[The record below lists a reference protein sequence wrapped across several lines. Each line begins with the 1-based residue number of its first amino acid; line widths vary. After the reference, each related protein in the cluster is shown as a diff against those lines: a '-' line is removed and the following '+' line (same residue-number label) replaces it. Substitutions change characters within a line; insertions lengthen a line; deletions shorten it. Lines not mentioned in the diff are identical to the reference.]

1 MPKYLCYQGD
11 MVAADKPLLFADNR
25 AFCYGDGFFETI
37 RCANSEPLFFY
48 RHYERILRTL
58 ALLNMQISPDFT
70 AEYFRFQIHRL
81 LQKNRI
87 YKAARIRLVFFR
99 VPGGGYA
106 PALKGALYL
115 ITCEPL
121 SQEKFQLPEKGL
133 KVEVYEEI
141 KKPINKLSALKQS
154 SAMFYV
160 MAGIWKNENALDDC
174 LVMNQEDKLI
184 EGLSSNLFM
193 VKNQILYATTAECG
207 CVAGTMRET
216 ILELAQ
222 NQKLPVKEVEGFGI
236 NHILEADELWLT
248 NAIQG
253 IRHVGAFRNRRYFH
267 RMAEMLTHQLNKL
280 AGL

>member
-1 MPKYLCYQGD
+1 MPKYLCYNGE

-37 RCANSEPLFFY
+37 RCANSEALFFQ

-58 ALLNMQISPDFT
+58 TMLNMQMPPDFT

-99 VPGGGYA
+99 AAGGFYA
-106 PALKGALYL
+106 PVLKDALYL
-115 ITCEPL
+115 ITCDSL
-121 SQEKFQLPEKGL
+121 STEKYQLSEKGL
-133 KVEVYEEI
+133 KVEVYEQL
-141 KKPINKLSALKQS
+141 KKPINNLSAFKLS

-160 MAGIWKNENALDDC
+160 MAGIWKNDNALDDC
-174 LVMNQEDKLI
+174 LLMNEEDKLI
-184 EGLSSNLFM
+184 EGLSSNLFL
-193 VKNQILYATTAECG
+193 VKNQILYATSADCG
-207 CVAGTMRET
+207 CIAGTMRET
-216 ILELAQ
+216 LLELAQ
-222 NQKLPVKEVEGFGI
+222 QHKVPVKEVQGFGI
-236 NHILEADELWLT
+236 NHILEADELLLT

-267 RMAEMLTHQLNKL
+267 RMAEMLTHRLNEL